1 MYNVAAYGQ
10 MIADSGRM
18 NAYRQALGQAIGPDS
33 IVLDIGSGTGI
44 SAMLAC
50 QLGARRVYAV
60 EPDDAIE
67 VARENARANGFA
79 ERIQFIQN
87 RSTAVALPELAD
99 VIVSD
104 LRGVLP
110 PFEDH
115 LPAIIDARQRLL
127 AAGGLLIPQQDS
139 LWAAVVDAP
148 ELYQR
153 HLAGCDQPCNGLSL
167 AAARRIVVN
176 IWRKARFK
184 PEQLLV
190 EPRCWATLDYREIA
204 TPQLSG
210 ELHWTVARTGIGHGL
225 SLWFDSVL
233 APGVTLSNAP
243 GSPELIYG
251 SAFFPWTTPVALSA
265 GDRVAVKLKAT
276 LVGADYIW
284 CWDTQVVA
292 QTSHAQCKANFRQST
307 FFATPLSPAKLKL
320 RAAEF
325 APALN
330 EEGRMDRLV
339 LELMESGQ
347 ALGAIAE
354 RLAARFPQR
363 LADAQ
368 RTLDHVGDLAQKY
381 CRRGATR

>member
-1 MYNVAAYGQ
+1 MYKVAAYSQ

-18 NAYRQALGQAIGPDS
+18 SAYRNALGQSIGPDS

-44 SAMLAC
+44 FAMIAC

-67 VARENARANGFA
+67 FARENARANGFA

-87 RSTAVALPELAD
+87 LSTAVALPELAD

-115 LPAIIDARQRLL
+115 LPAIIDARQRHL
-127 AAGGLLIPQQDS
+127 AADGLLIPQQDS

-148 ELYQR
+148 EIYQR
-153 HLAGCDQPCNGLSL
+153 HLAGCDQPFNGLSL

-176 IWRKARFK
+176 SWRKARVK

-190 EPRCWATLDYREIA
+190 EPRCWATINYHEIA
-204 TPQLSG
+204 TPQVGG
-210 ELHWTVARTGIGHGL
+210 ELNWTVARSGIGHGL
-225 SLWFDSVL
+225 ALWFDSIL
-233 APGVTLSNAP
+233 APGVTMSNAP
-243 GSPELIYG
+243 TAPELIYG
-251 SAFFPWTTPVALSA
+251 CGFFPWTMPVALGA
-265 GDRVAVKLKAT
+265 GDRVAVKLKAA

-284 CWDTQVVA
+284 CWDTQIVA
-292 QTSHAQCKANFRQST
+292 QTSRAQCNASFRQST
-307 FFATPLSPAKLKL
+307 FFATPLSPANLKL

-325 APALN
+325 VPTLN

-339 LELMESGQ
+339 LEMMESGQ
-347 ALGAIAE
+347 TLGAIAE

-363 LADAQ
+363 FADAQ
-368 RTLDHVGDLAQKY
+368 RALDHVGDLAQKY
-381 CRRGATR
+381 CQRPAPR